1 MARST
6 INHLFDDIIKRYPD
20 TKTAELAQDL
30 GISIKQVYRVAHY
43 FNVKKS
49 EAYTKN
55 WKEQSAKNIKNT
67 GIPHRYK
74 KGAKSWN
81 KGKKLSDYVSP
92 ESYKGMQKT
101 QFKKGSKSANEAE
114 DGAIR
119 LRNDKSGKQ
128 YYFYREAKS
137 KWVLYHRKIWID
149 ANGPIPKKHIIVFI
163 DRNPLNVVLEN
174 LECIT
179 YEANML
185 RNTLHR
191 YPENIKQTV
200 RTLTK
205 LKKLIKNGSQ
215 QN

>member
-6 INHLFDDIIKRYPD
+6 ISHLFDDIIQRYPD
-20 TKTAELAQDL
+20 TKTAEIAKDL
-30 GISIKQVYRVAHY
+30 GISIEQVYRVADY

-49 EAYTKN
+49 EAYIKH
-55 WKEQSAKNIKNT
+55 WKEESLKNLINCGVEHRFKT
-67 GIPHRYK
+67 GQ
-74 KGAKSWN
+74 KSWN
-81 KGKKLSDYVSP
+81 KGKKLSEYISP

-101 QFKKGSKSANEAE
+101 QFKKGSKSINEAE

-119 LRNDKSGKQ
+119 LRSDKSGKQ
-128 YYFYREAKS
+128 YYYYREAKS

-149 ANGPIPKKHIIVFI
+149 AHGPIPKNHIIVFR
-163 DRNPLNVVLEN
+163 DRNTLNVVLEN